1 MGTLMAEFDEDSLKA
16 LIGNEINAAER
27 YADAE
32 LSDDRERAID
42 YMNGRMP
49 DTPRMEGRSSFVS
62 RDTSDI
68 IGWVLPSIMRVF
80 TASDR
85 IVDFEPENEEDEAFC
100 DQAADYINYVFW
112 SRNCGYKIMWDAT
125 HDALSQ
131 KDGYVKQ
138 YWDVDEQRTFSVH
151 TGLTVEA
158 IELLASDDGAEIV
171 EQEEGDVIEQE
182 TPEGLV
188 PVQTFNIKLQRT
200 TKKGRLVYETVEPEN
215 FLRNR
220 DAIDLKTCRFQ
231 AHRNT
236 NLTRSDLI
244 EMGFDREVVDELPRF
259 NTTGY
264 SAERMARDGD
274 NSYSGYDLADASMDR
289 IDLYECYI
297 RVDIND
303 DGVAET
309 VRAYYAGSGGAGE
322 LLSWE
327 EWDDET
333 PFDKIPCTPVPHRW
347 DSDSLADETMDIQ
360 QFKTVIGRQFFDNI
374 YATNLPQPVVE
385 KGAIENLDALVN
397 PGFGVPIIKKAG
409 AAPIQWN
416 NTPFVADKALAG
428 LEYLDRVAEMRTGV
442 SRATMALDPETLQN
456 QTATASQNQRDSAY
470 SQVELIARNQAEL
483 GWKAVFQKS
492 LRITVKNQDR
502 ATTIR
507 LRGKWT
513 DVDPRFWNSNM
524 DACINVGLG
533 TGSRD
538 RDMGMLNAIGQ
549 SQLMLTDR
557 LAGAGFMEDAI
568 DMVPKIVKTFTKIA
582 EASGI
587 KNPDAFYP
595 QIDDEKLAQ
604 MKQQAAEQANK
615 PDEKAQAD
623 MQKAQADMQL
633 KQQELQIK
641 AQQSQEE
648 MALKREQMQQ
658 EMLLRRE
665 QMAAEF
671 QLKREQMT
679 AELQMKRELGLY
691 SAVSGTS
698 GMTSQ
703 VHIGG
708 EPG

>member
-1 MGTLMAEFDEDSLKA
+1 MGCLMAEFDEESLKA

-27 YADAE
+27 YADDE
-32 LSDDRERAID
+32 LSGERERAIN
-42 YMNGRMP
+42 YMNGIMP
-49 DTPRMEGRSSFVS
+49 DTPQMQGRSGFVS

-85 IVDFEPENEEDEAFC
+85 IVDFEPENENDEAFC

-112 SRNCGYKIMWDAT
+112 SQNQGYKIMWDAT
-125 HDALSQ
+125 HDALAL

-138 YWDVDEQRTFSVH
+138 YWDVDEARTFSVH
-151 TGLTVEA
+151 TNLTIEQV
-158 IELLASDDGAEIV
+158 ELLASEDGAEVV
-171 EQEEGDVIEQE
+171 EQAPGDAVEME
-182 TPEGLV
+182 TPEGVV
-188 PVQTFNIKLQRT
+188 PVGTYNIKLQRT

-231 AHRNT
+231 AHRNP
-236 NLTRSDLI
+236 NVTRSDLI
-244 EMGFDREVVDELPRF
+244 EMGFDREVVDSLPRF
-259 NTTGY
+259 NVTGF

-274 NSYSGYDLADASMDR
+274 NSFTDYDLADSSMDR

-297 RVDIND
+297 RVDVND
-303 DGVAET
+303 DGIAET
-309 VRAYYAGSGGAGE
+309 VRAYYAGAGGAGE
-322 LLSWE
+322 LLSAE
-327 EWDDET
+327 VWDDET

-347 DSDSLADETMDIQ
+347 DSDSLADEVMDIQ

-374 YATNLPQPVVE
+374 YATNLPTPV
-385 KGAIENLDALVN
+385 IEQGSVVNMDVVAN
-397 PGFGVPIIKKAG
+397 PGFGVPIIKKTG
-409 AAPIQWN
+409 TAPIDWN
-416 NTPFVADKALAG
+416 VTPFVADKALAG
-428 LEYLDRVAEMRTGV
+428 LEYLDRVTEMRTGV

-507 LRGKWT
+507 LRDKWV
-513 DVDPRFWNSNM
+513 DVDPRFWNANM

-538 RDMGMLNAIGQ
+538 RDMAMLNTIAQ
-549 SQLMLTDR
+549 SQIAITDR
-557 LAGAGFMEDAI
+557 FAASGFTTEAL
-568 DMVPKIVKTFTKIA
+568 DMIPKVVKTFTKIA

-604 MKQQAAEQANK
+604 MKEQAAQQASQ
-615 PDEKAQAD
+615 PDPKTQAD
-623 MQKAQADMQL
+623 MQKAQAEMAM
-633 KQQELQIK
+633 KQQELQFEAVK
-641 AQQSQEE
+641 GQEE
-648 MALKREQMQQ
+648 IALKREQMQQ
-658 EMLLRRE
+658 EM
-665 QMAAEF
+665 
-671 QLKREQMT
+671 QLKREQMAMEFQLRREQMV
-679 AELQMKRELGLY
+679 AEIELKKELGMFG
-691 SAVSGTS
+691 A
-698 GMTSQ
+698 MTGGGASSQ
-703 VHIGG
+703 VRMGG